1 MKKLIGMSLCLAI
14 SASVISGCTIK
25 DKIQEIT
32 DPGNVVSEKEKEK
45 FQVFPLG
52 DGSRRILITDL
63 FEEKTIDEESTTYFY
78 NEKYETHFLIKEE
91 KKENLKGI
99 FLEDYIALSK
109 ESISQKLEEVE
120 KEWIEEGLEENQ
132 REYYMKGRLDGSS
145 ITYGVEIMET
155 EGAFYE
161 MILWSFTENVE
172 ENKEYYQDLLRSF
185 ETVDVAGDPSDGELD
200 EPEL

>member
-45 FQVFPLG
+45 FQVVPLG
-52 DGSRRILITDL
+52 DGSHRILITDL

-99 FLEDYIALSK
+99 SLEDYIALSK

-132 REYYMKGRLDGSS
+132 WEYYMRGRLDGSS
-145 ITYGVEIMET
+145 ITYGVEIIET

-161 MILWSFTENVE
+161 IILWSFTENVE